1 MTHSNSFRVSSAEF
15 MEIMFDLIQK
25 KTGKRPNNYK
35 LESTRYV
42 QGTGAIIDGGIVFWV
57 DEEVVLTPPVEIKSA
72 GERRIEV
79 EHS

>member
-1 MTHSNSFRVSSAEF
+1 
-15 MEIMFDLIQK
+15 MFDLIRKQENVL
-25 KTGKRPNNYK
+25 TTTN
-35 LESTRYV
+35 LSLLDTF
-42 QGTGAIIDGGIVFWV
+42 AIIDGGIVFWV